1 MSGLDIDT
9 RADIYSLRVLLYE
22 LLVSQTPFD
31 AKAMMQGG
39 LDALRQI
46 IREREPLR
54 PSTKLN
60 TLPGDARTTAG
71 KRRQTDVG
79 KLVHQL
85 QGDLDWIVMKCL
97 EKDRTRRYD
106 TANGLA
112 MDIQRH
118 LANEP
123 VVARPPSVAYKIQ
136 KAWQR
141 NKLAFTAATV
151 VAVTL
156 L

>member
-1 MSGLDIDT
+1 
-9 RADIYSLRVLLYE
+9 LRRKVDE
-22 LLVSQTPFD
+22 LLKEHCANDSLLARPAGKGERTAAVESLAEEAP
-31 AKAMMQGG
+31 AKMLGRYKLLEKIG
-39 LDALRQI
+39 EGVLRQI

-106 TANGLA
+106 TATGLA

-118 LANEP
+118 LSNEP
-123 VVARPPSVAYKIQ
+123 VAARPP
-136 KAWQR
+136 
-141 NKLAFTAATV
+141 
-151 VAVTL
+151 
-156 L
+156 